1 MPSQIHSPKFRF
13 AEYELDVRT
22 GELKKSGHKIPL
34 PSQAIQL
41 LALLLERAGDVV
53 TREELYAALWP
64 TGTVV
69 EFDHGINSSIRR
81 LRAALNDSSDR
92 PRYIETLPKRGY
104 RFIFPVEDENRVP
117 EEAQADVAEASPVP
131 EQQCGDRSGRKWLW
145 VGIGAAAV
153 LVVTILACIQW
164 RTAQVKPINSIAIL
178 PLVNATGDPNSDYLS
193 DGISEEIINTLSAAP
208 HLKVIARTSAF
219 RFKGNK

>member
-53 TREELYAALWP
+53 TREELYPALWP

-69 EFDHGINSSIRR
+69 EFDHGINSSVRR
-81 LRAALNDSSDR
+81 LRAALNDSADR

-104 RFIFPVEDENRVP
+104 RFIYPVEAGQKSSTQVIPDQKPSSLEHSAGPR
-117 EEAQADVAEASPVP
+117 A
-131 EQQCGDRSGRKWLW
+131 RLW
-145 VGIGAAAV
+145 
-153 LVVTILACIQW
+153 LVVVVAVAFCLASGAGLLLYW
-164 RTAQVKPINSIAIL
+164 RATQLQLQPVRSIAVL
-178 PLVNATGDPNSDYLS
+178 PLVNATHNPATDYLS
-193 DGISEEIINTLSAAP
+193 DGISEEIINTLSMAP
-208 HLKVIARTSAF
+208 HLRVIARTSAF
-219 RFKGNK
+219 QFKGK